1 MGCRVD
7 PNWIKQTKYLVV
19 PATTTTTKLDVVM
32 YSRRR
37 YRRNHRWIGST
48 SVDFRPDTSE
58 MIDWEAKRLI
68 LTNKK
73 EEQVAEMLVNVVFRP
88 LASSSEEGELFNFF
102 LASYQM
108 GH

>member
-1 MGCRVD
+1 
-7 PNWIKQTKYLVV
+7 
-19 PATTTTTKLDVVM
+19 
-32 YSRRR
+32 
-37 YRRNHRWIGST
+37 
-48 SVDFRPDTSE
+48 